1 MAWTDEI
8 MLYRILDKWYFLFNC
23 ATLEKVVKYNSLCI
37 LLHADRYDN
46 IYEKE
51 PFCLYIHIYQITY
64 NHIPCRD
71 VEVCALETRK
81 SV

>member
-1 MAWTDEI
+1 MAWKDEKL
-8 MLYRILDKWYFLFNC
+8 LYQILDKYYILFNC
-23 ATLEKVVKYNSLCI
+23 AALEKVVKYISFGI

>member
-1 MAWTDEI
+1 MKNGYIKYSTN
-8 MLYRILDKWYFLFNC
+8 YILFDC
-23 ATLEKVVKYNSLCI
+23 AALEKVVKYVSFGI

-46 IYEKE
+46 ICEKE

-71 VEVCALETRK
+71 AEVCALETRK